1 MRANE
6 IRIGNFLQDEFGKI
20 RYGYVTQIND
30 SSVRLKMEFSRLLCS
45 YKDVN
50 PIPLTEECVFE
61 LEDKYWDFIG
71 FGTRLIYQDK
81 LNPAIKIEKSKTQ
94 WAFYFNDELI
104 NFKDYLHEAQ
114 NLYFALTGEELTLNK
129 IP

>member
-1 MRANE
+1 MKENE
-6 IRIGNFLQDEFGKI
+6 IRVGNWVDTGNFHLPMYRG
-20 RYGYVTQIND
+20 N
-30 SSVRLKMEFSRLLCS
+30 
-45 YKDVN
+45 YKVKCEWFKWASKFKG
-50 PIPLTEECVFE
+50 IPLTEECVFE

-81 LNPAIKIEKSKTQ
+81 LNTAIKIEKSKTQ

-114 NLYFALTGEELTLNK
+114 NLYFALTGQELTLNTK
-129 IP
+129 Q